1 MKKIV
6 CICLMISMALLS
18 ACSKETSD
26 KSVETSVEKN
36 TEVASTQLEVESS
49 SAAIDNQSE
58 SADTE
63 LEKYTLGDSVE
74 IQTTEGNFDI
84 KVQNVH
90 TVDWK
95 VKNEGMKV
103 VTIQAEVE
111 NISFS
116 DLYEDEI
123 SNYEITRSGVV
134 LLDDEG
140 FVLEFYD
147 ISGGNDGKYEVGAYT
162 DIGSKKRVSIPFLV
176 PEECNTVS
184 VSVDGHVSD
193 PISLNNYEK
202 KSTAQ

>member
-1 MKKIV
+1 MKRII

-49 SAAIDNQSE
+49 SVAIDNQSE

-123 SNYEITRSGVV
+123 SNYEIARSGVV

-193 PISLNNYEK
+193 PISLNN
-202 KSTAQ
+202 

>member
-6 CICLMISMALLS
+6 CICLMISMALLN
-18 ACSKETSD
+18 ACGKETSG
-26 KSVETSVEKN
+26 KNVETSVEKN

-103 VTIQAEVE
+103 VTVQAEVE

-123 SNYEITRSGVV
+123 SNYEIARSGVV

-162 DIGSKKRVSIPFLV
+162 DIGSKKRVSLPFLV

-193 PISLNNYEK
+193 PISLVN
-202 KSTAQ
+202 

>member
-6 CICLMISMALLS
+6 CICLMISMALLN
-18 ACSKETSD
+18 ACGKETSG
-26 KSVETSVEKN
+26 KNVETSVEKN

-103 VTIQAEVE
+103 VTVQAEVE

-123 SNYEITRSGVV
+123 SNYEIARSGVV

-147 ISGGNDGKYEVGAYT
+147 ISGGNDGKYEVGAHT

-193 PISLNNYEK
+193 PISLNN
-202 KSTAQ
+202 

>member
-123 SNYEITRSGVV
+123 SNYEIARSGVV

-193 PISLNNYEK
+193 PISLNN
-202 KSTAQ
+202 

>member
-6 CICLMISMALLS
+6 CICLMISMALLN
-18 ACSKETSD
+18 ACGKETSG
-26 KSVETSVEKN
+26 KNVETSVEKN

-103 VTIQAEVE
+103 VTVQAEVE

-123 SNYEITRSGVV
+123 SNYEIARSGVV

-193 PISLNNYEK
+193 PISLNN
-202 KSTAQ
+202 

>member
-193 PISLNNYEK
+193 PISLNN
-202 KSTAQ
+202 